1 VGLHLRNGRPACHFR
16 YFLSLS
22 QSATIFCTSDEI
34 GRASSIAAFLRA
46 VLTAGMNRTLSGGS
60 ACFGLLGAFTIVNI
74 SKLIARLRFLESDCR
89 YHAAI
94 CDHKVERG
102 EIMQRLAKAVP
113 DCFDEAM
120 TLLKFATS
128 RAKSLKG
135 LEDVSQ
141 PTIAMLKNAA
151 TGFFKAHVGLRMDNA
166 LERLHER
173 RDHYVE
179 EDA

>member
-1 VGLHLRNGRPACHFR
+1 MI
-16 YFLSLS
+16 
-22 QSATIFCTSDEI
+22 T
-34 GRASSIAAFLRA
+34 
-46 VLTAGMNRTLSGGS
+46 
-60 ACFGLLGAFTIVNI
+60 NI
-74 SKLIARLRFLESDCR
+74 SKLIARLRFLEADCR

-94 CDHKVERG
+94 CDPSMKHVALNVRHKVERG

-113 DCFDEAM
+113 DCFDVAM
-120 TLLKFATS
+120 TLLKFAPS

-151 TGFFKAHVGLRMDNA
+151 TGFFKAPVGLRMDNA